1 MTIAEIQAWF
11 EEESEAEFLEFE
23 RIEAP
28 RHRRPDMCAFLML
41 DEIQPGDRDMVSDAR
56 HDEVYLDFDVDAAAD
71 KLTPEILR
79 DLSRC
84 GVRYDEGSFCMFV

>member
-1 MTIAEIQAWF
+1 MTTEEIQEWF
-11 EEESEAEFLEFE
+11 EEQSEAEFLKFE

-28 RHRRPDMCAFLML
+28 RHRRPDICAFLML
-41 DEIQPGDRDMVSDAR
+41 DEIQSGDRDMVSDAR
-56 HDEVYLDFDVDAAAD
+56 HDEVYLDFDVDASAD

-84 GVRYDEGSFCMFV
+84 GVRYEDGSFCMFV